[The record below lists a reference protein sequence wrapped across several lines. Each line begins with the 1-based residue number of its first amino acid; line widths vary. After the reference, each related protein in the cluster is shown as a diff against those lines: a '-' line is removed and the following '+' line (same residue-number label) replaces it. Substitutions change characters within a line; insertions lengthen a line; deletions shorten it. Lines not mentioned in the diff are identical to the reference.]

1 MPLGGDDVVV
11 SLPRPVGKLTY
22 DEWHSALLGI
32 VPGWLIALGVLIGHH
47 EVVFY
52 FALTLIGTAGVL
64 RTKDIPKIGPALAR
78 AGVSLKKKCP
88 SRTAKAAAVIRREP
102 WYFLT
107 VLSVTGAATYGVGL
121 WPWL

>member
-11 SLPRPVGKLTY
+11 TLPRPVGELTY

-32 VPGWLIALGVLIGHH
+32 VPGWLIGVGMLIGHH

-52 FALTLIGTAGVL
+52 LVLGLLATAGVVRSKNL
-64 RTKDIPKIGPALAR
+64 PKIGPALAR
-78 AGVSLKKKCP
+78 VGVSLKERFPKL
-88 SRTAKAAAVIRREP
+88 TTKAAGVIRREP

-107 VLSVTGAATYGVGL
+107 VLAVIGTATYGVGS